1 MKKLIVFLLIASFL
15 IFIPMN
21 ILAAEKVFKLGTNT
35 APSDSANLAERK
47 FAEILKEKSNGRL
60 EVKVYDSA
68 KLGDHL
74 ETLEGLRNGTI
85 EMTMTSLGYM
95 AGYEKA
101 FGVFDLPYIFSDYD
115 HMFRFLDGEGGEF
128 IDSMLEKYGFKVLG
142 YFYFGVRETA
152 NKTRPIYKPED
163 MNGIKIRVQESKASI
178 QGLGAMGA
186 TPTPVPWSELYM
198 ALQQNV
204 VDGMENS
211 TALIYSSKVYEL
223 LPYLSLTNHLYYPAI
238 ILISKQIWDNLSSE
252 DQKLIME
259 AQDEAVAWQR
269 EYALDE
275 ELKMIEVL
283 EEKGMKVNEADVPAF
298 IEAVKP
304 LKKKFEEELGENARK
319 LIEIIDSLR

>member
-1 MKKLIVFLLIASFL
+1 
-15 IFIPMN
+15 MN

-35 APSDSANLAERK
+35 APSYSENLAERK

-142 YFYFGVRETA
+142 YFYFGVRETV
-152 NKTRPIYKPED
+152 NKIRPIYKPED
-163 MNGIKIRVQESKASI
+163 LHGIKIRVQEAPTSI
-178 QGLGAMGA
+178 EGLKAMGA
-186 TPTPVPWSELYM
+186 TPTPVPWSEVYM

-204 VDGMENS
+204 VDGIENS

-223 LPYLSLTNHLYYPAI
+223 LDYLSLTHHLYYSAI
-238 ILISKQIWDNLSSE
+238 ILISKQVWDNLSFE
-252 DQKLIME
+252 DQELFME

-269 EYALDE
+269 QYALE
-275 ELKMIEVL
+275 EENQLIEVL
-283 EEKGMKVNEADVPAF
+283 KEQGMKVNEADVPAF
-298 IEAVKP
+298 IKAVEP

-319 LIEIIDSLR
+319 ILEIVDSLR

>member
-1 MKKLIVFLLIASFL
+1 MKKVIVFLLIASFL
-15 IFIPMN
+15 IFIPMS
-21 ILAAEKVFKLGTNT
+21 ILAAEKVFKLGINT
-35 APSDSANLAERK
+35 ASSHSENLAELK

-74 ETLEGLRNGTI
+74 ERLEGLRVGTI
-85 EMTMTSLGYM
+85 EMTTTSVGYM
-95 AGYEKA
+95 ANYEKA
-101 FGVFDLPYIFSDYD
+101 LSVFDLPYIFSDYD
-115 HMFRFLDGEGGEF
+115 HMYRVFDGEGGKL
-128 IDSMLEKYGFKVLG
+128 IDSMLQRYGFKVLG

-152 NKTRPIYKPED
+152 NKIRPIYKPED

-211 TALIYSSKVYEL
+211 VALIYSSKVYEL
-223 LPYLSLTNHLYYPAI
+223 LDYLSLTHHLYYSQI

-259 AQDEAVAWQR
+259 AQEEAVAWQR
-269 EYALDE
+269 QYALDE
-275 ELKMIEVL
+275 EDKMIEVL
-283 EEKGMKVNEADVPAF
+283 KEKGMKVNEADVPAF
-298 IEAVKP
+298 IM
-304 LKKKFEEELGENARK
+304 
-319 LIEIIDSLR
+319 I